1 MGTKYYIIYRK
12 TKNPFMLDY
21 LEFLV
26 CTTNK
31 KKAKDTFDLLTEH
44 PYKYVN
50 FCVEYYKLIE
60 FDITKTDAAVAGH
73 LLMCMTSNTIFTS
86 APEYSLLTEDESGLF
101 KTLKE
106 VKILN

>member
-1 MGTKYYIIYRK
+1 
-12 TKNPFMLDY
+12 MLDY

-50 FCVEYYKLIE
+50 FCAEYYKLIE

-73 LLMCMTSNTIFTS
+73 LLMCMTTNTICNL

-106 VKILN
+106 VKVLN

>member
-1 MGTKYYIIYRK
+1 
-12 TKNPFMLDY
+12 MLDY

-31 KKAKDTFDLLTEH
+31 KKAKDAFDLLTENS
-44 PYKYVN
+44 YKYVN

-60 FDITKTDAAVAGH
+60 FDVTKTDAAVAGH
-73 LLMCMTSNTIFTS
+73 LLMCMKTNTICDST
-86 APEYSLLTEDESGLF
+86 PEYSFLTEDESGLF

>member
-1 MGTKYYIIYRK
+1 
-12 TKNPFMLDY
+12 MLDY